1 MSRFV
6 ALLKMNLKLLLR
18 NKAFLFFLCLTPI
31 VAVFILNLKTGSTLY
46 EEKAERTEL
55 IELEDCGE
63 KAVYVGDTSAFIV
76 KVYDASHTELSEYV
90 LEELAGSGMFSVC
103 RCDVSNMTEEEILTQ
118 AKKDAFDDRAG
129 TLLYVKKDFDTA
141 VLEGEYANA
150 IQLYDVS
157 DDERWELFEAELTDV
172 LTQLHQLAACAGMN
186 QSLILETLHALND
199 VMPQKEVVNFS
210 GKEEIALTAQQS
222 AAKDHIGYAF
232 AIITL
237 GFLFCGVC
245 VAHTVIEEQDNKVY
259 TRMMLSRLAQPEYL
273 CSKLAIT
280 VMISIMQTFI
290 LGIYMFIAKDMDFG
304 INKISFLGIIFF
316 LGLIFSVLSFVIGIL
331 VGDVM
336 SSNYAVFS
344 IWSISALLSGMYF
357 PLDDTSAALKTISYL
372 MPQRWFLKASEMLF
386 VGDRGAYSMV
396 IYVTVAY
403 IVVIM
408 SIGSVGLKI
417 RSRE

>member
-103 RCDVSNMTEEEILTQ
+103 RCNVSSMTGEEVLEQ

-157 DDERWELFEAELTDV
+157 DDERWELFEAELTDL
-172 LTQLHQLAACAGMN
+172 LTQLHQLAASAGMD

-210 GKEEIALTAQQS
+210 GKEEIALTARQS

-237 GFLFCGVC
+237 GYLFCGVC

-259 TRMMLSRLAQPEYL
+259 TRMMLSRLTQPEYL

-290 LGIYMFIAKDMDFG
+290 LGIYIFIAKDMDFG

-336 SSNYAVFS
+336 SSNYAVFT

-386 VGDRGAYSMV
+386 VGDKGAYSMV

>member
-1 MSRFV
+1 
-6 ALLKMNLKLLLR
+6 
-18 NKAFLFFLCLTPI
+18 
-31 VAVFILNLKTGSTLY
+31 
-46 EEKAERTEL
+46 
-55 IELEDCGE
+55 
-63 KAVYVGDTSAFIV
+63 
-76 KVYDASHTELSEYV
+76 
-90 LEELAGSGMFSVC
+90 
-103 RCDVSNMTEEEILTQ
+103 
-118 AKKDAFDDRAG
+118 
-129 TLLYVKKDFDTA
+129 
-141 VLEGEYANA
+141 
-150 IQLYDVS
+150 
-157 DDERWELFEAELTDV
+157 
-172 LTQLHQLAACAGMN
+172 
-186 QSLILETLHALND
+186 
-199 VMPQKEVVNFS
+199 
-210 GKEEIALTAQQS
+210 
-222 AAKDHIGYAF
+222 
-232 AIITL
+232 
-237 GFLFCGVC
+237 
-245 VAHTVIEEQDNKVY
+245 
-259 TRMMLSRLAQPEYL
+259 
-273 CSKLAIT
+273 
-280 VMISIMQTFI
+280 
-290 LGIYMFIAKDMDFG
+290 MFIAKDMDFG

>member
-63 KAVYVGDTSAFIV
+63 KAVYVGDTSAFII

-157 DDERWELFEAELTDV
+157 DDERWELFEAELTDL
-172 LTQLHQLAACAGMN
+172 LTQLHQLAASAGMN

-222 AAKDHIGYAF
+222 ADKDHIGYAF

-259 TRMMLSRLAQPEYL
+259 TRMMLSRLTQPEYL